1 MLLAEAPVW
10 HFWIAVFIFVP
21 TVLLVIA
28 TIVGYLIKVVAPRY
42 PPEQ

>member
-1 MLLAEAPVW
+1 MLLAQAPVW